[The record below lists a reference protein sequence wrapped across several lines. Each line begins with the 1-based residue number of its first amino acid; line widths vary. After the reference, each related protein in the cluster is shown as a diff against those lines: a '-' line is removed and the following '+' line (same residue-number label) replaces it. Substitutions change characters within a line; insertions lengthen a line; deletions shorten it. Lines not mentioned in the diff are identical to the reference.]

1 MAKRTRLGYE
11 GYGVRRA
18 GSFAGKV
25 ATVIVLAQIADVSV
39 TDGVVTALSAADGRV
54 TAVTVA
60 DGVVTVA
67 TLTEWPV

>member
-18 GSFAGKV
+18 GSFAGKAFALYV
-25 ATVIVLAQIADVSV
+25 APQIADVSLQDKCV
-39 TDGVVTALSAADGRV
+39 TTLSASDGRVTVSALTDGVVTIV
-54 TAVTVA
+54 
-60 DGVVTVA
+60 

>member
-25 ATVIVLAQIADVSV
+25 ATVIVLAQIADVSA
-39 TDGVVTALSAADGRV
+39 TDGVVTALLVANGRV
-54 TAVTVA
+54 TVGSVA
-60 DGVVTVA
+60 DGVVTSV